1 MDMRKVEQRWRFA
14 RVIVRLSITKLST
27 LMRGPPYVFQAPPNA
42 LDAIILYFKIR
53 LDC

>member
-27 LMRGPPYVFQAPPNA
+27 LMRGPSLRFSSTAKRTGRNNFV
-42 LDAIILYFKIR
+42 LTLK
-53 LDC
+53 